1 LVERGR
7 DGRRRR
13 REKKKEEEGRRRKK
27 KEEKLYK
34 GILPYQQ
41 KPEKKQV
48 SVVL

>member
-34 GILPYQQ
+34 GIPYQQ